1 MFEVPAGGRRFRA
14 LELLVKQKR
23 MAKTQPVPC
32 VVREGGLGEEDL
44 LAENVQ
50 RVALHP
56 IDQFRAF
63 QTLREKG
70 LSEEE
75 IAARFFVNPTVVKQR
90 LKLAAVSDKLLEIYA
105 EDGMTLE
112 QLMAFTVTNDH
123 ARQEQ
128 VWELLA
134 RAYNKE
140 PYYIRRQL
148 TEGAVRAADKR
159 ARFVGV
165 DTYEAAGGVVLR
177 DLFQHDDGGWLQ
189 DPALL
194 DRLVIEKLQAEAET
208 LRAEG
213 WKWIAVAPDFP
224 YGHTAGLRRLSGDSV
239 DLTDEERAS
248 HDALK
253 AEYDRLEE
261 EYAQA
266 DELPDEVDQRL
277 GEIETAL
284 ATFEARAVV
293 YDPTEIARA
302 GVFVSIDA
310 DGDLRIERGYV
321 RPEDEAPAEPVEGSD
336 GDAPA
341 AGHPNGAIQ
350 RTVITVG
357 SGDFSEPEPEGDE
370 DDGLK
375 PLSER
380 LITELT
386 AHRTLALRDALA
398 NDPNTAFVA
407 VLLHALSRRI
417 LSYVV
422 SHLPRDLDQK
432 RKLQRPG
439 AGARRL
445 RLRQRDRGPPSAMGK
460 RVAQGRG

>member
-1 MFEVPAGGRRFRA
+1 
-14 LELLVKQKR
+14 
-23 MAKTQPVPC
+23 
-32 VVREGGLGEEDL
+32 
-44 LAENVQ
+44 
-50 RVALHP
+50 
-56 IDQFRAF
+56 
-63 QTLREKG
+63 
-70 LSEEE
+70 
-75 IAARFFVNPTVVKQR
+75 VNPTVVKQR
-90 LKLAAVSDKLLEIYA
+90 LKLAAVSDKLLDVYA
-105 EDGMTLE
+105 EEVMTLE

-123 ARQEQ
+123 ARQEK
-128 VWELLA
+128 VWESLA

-224 YGHTAGLRRLSGDSV
+224 YGHTAGLRRLSGETV

-341 AGHPNGAIQ
+341 
-350 RTVITVG
+350 
-357 SGDFSEPEPEGDE
+357 DFSEPEPEGDE
-370 DDGLK
+370 GDGLK

-386 AHRTLALRDALA
+386 AHRTLALRDGWLTTPAPRSWQCCTRSVSAHSIVCRQPLA
-398 NDPNTAFVA
+398 SRSRPRARPSMPRRRDSPTAPQPRQ
-407 VLLHALSRRI
+407 SRPAISNGRI
-417 LSYVV
+417 SC
-422 SHLPRDLDQK
+422 
-432 RKLQRPG
+432 QRPRTISGTRWWRSIATARQLCSHIALRSASTPCMSRG
-439 AGARRL
+439 AAARGASLTPTGWPAR
-445 RLRQRDRGPPSAMGK
+445 
-460 RVAQGRG
+460 